1 MTIIPPPLPY
11 LHHRLDVFVQV
22 DLTVEELLGLIRVLH
37 ALLHVVLVLAQEG
50 QHQTLEPL
58 GIQKLDLKTGGAPR
72 SGGRRRR
79 APGHG

>member
-1 MTIIPPPLPY
+1 
-11 LHHRLDVFVQV
+11 
-22 DLTVEELLGLIRVLH
+22 
-37 ALLHVVLVLAQEG
+37 VLAQEG